1 MRMTMPDIS
10 FAHPWLLWLLLIVP
24 IAIILY
30 VIYHTRLTSHLLF
43 SSDALLKKLPR
54 SFRQRTRVIPF
65 VLRLSAIALFIVAL
79 ARPQGFIGTSQTT
92 TEGIDIVLSM
102 DVSVSML
109 AEDFRPN
116 RMEASKVIAEDF
128 VTNRPNDRIGVVA
141 FSGESMTMCPLT
153 TDQGAVINQLR
164 SLKDGML
171 SDGTAIGMGLAT
183 AVSSLRNSES
193 KSKVVILLTDGVNN
207 AGVVSPTTAAEIAHT
222 FGIRVY
228 TIGVGKRGKAKS
240 PVARTAGNQYIYD
253 YIDVEI
259 DEQLLADI
267 ATITGGKY
275 FRAENESK
283 LREIYAEIDRME
295 KNIVKV
301 MEYHNRPDKYWWL
314 VAAGSMI
321 FVLEWLLKWLY
332 YRQIP

>member
-1 MRMTMPDIS
+1 MMKSIADIS
-10 FAHPWLLWLLLIVP
+10 FAHPLLLWLLLIVP
-24 IAIILY
+24 IGIILY
-30 VIYHTRLTSHLLF
+30 IFFHLKQSSHLLF
-43 SSDALLKKLPR
+43 SSDTLLKKLPR
-54 SFRQRTRVIPF
+54 TFRQRTFFVPF
-65 VLRLSAIALFIVAL
+65 VFRILSISFLLVAL
-79 ARPQGFIGTSQTT
+79 ARPQGYIGTSETT

-116 RMEASKVIAEDF
+116 RMEASRVIAEDF
-128 VTNRPNDRIGVVA
+128 VRDRTDDRIGLVA

-153 TDQGAVINQLR
+153 TDQGALINQLR
-164 SLKDGML
+164 GLKDGML
-171 SDGTAIGMGLAT
+171 PDGTAIGMGLAT

-193 KSKVVILLTDGVNN
+193 KSKVIILLTDGVNN
-207 AGVVSPTTAAEIAHT
+207 AGVVSPTTAAEIART

-240 PVARTAGNQYIYD
+240 PVARNVNNQYIYD
-253 YIDVEI
+253 YVDVEI
-259 DEQLLADI
+259 DEALLENMAK
-267 ATITGGKY
+267 ITGGKY

-283 LREIYAEIDRME
+283 LRDIYAEIDRME

-301 MEYHNRPDKYWWL
+301 MEYHNRPEKYWWF
-314 VAAGSMI
+314 VAIGSI
-321 FVLEWLLKWLY
+321 FFLLEWLLKWLY